1 MSTDAGRRRVDE
13 RQILG
18 GAEGASG
25 PFGSTAPGQKPA
37 DIGVVKSL
45 DGEET
50 GMSQQEP
57 PERESGDGEK
67 AEDLRSREV
76 TEGVERAPHRAMFRA
91 MGFDDEDLASP
102 MVGVANPAADVTP
115 CNVHLDDVAEAAID
129 GVDEA
134 GGMPIEFG
142 TITISDAISMG
153 TEGMKASLV
162 SRELIADSVELV
174 SFGERMDGL
183 VTVGGC
189 DKNMPGMMMAA
200 IRTDLPSVFLY
211 GGSIMPGEH
220 EGREITIQN
229 VFEGVGAVAEGEMSR
244 EELDEMERN
253 ACPGAGSCGGMF
265 TANTMAS
272 ISETIGFAPLGSS
285 SPPAEDEDRYEVARR
300 SGELAVEAV
309 QEGRSP
315 SEFLSGE
322 SFENAIA
329 LQVAVGGSTNA
340 VLHLL
345 AMAAEADVD
354 LDVETFN
361 EISARTPKIAD
372 LQPGGERVMNDLH
385 EVGGVPVVLRELL
398 DADLLHGDALTVT
411 GETVAEAIERVDP
424 PRIADLDA
432 DFLYTVDDPIHE
444 RGAIRILTGNL
455 APDGAVI
462 KITGE
467 DHLRHEGPVR
477 VFEEEENAMEYVQEG
492 RVESG
497 DVLCIRNEGPRGGPG
512 MREMLGVTSAVA
524 GQGHADDV
532 ALFTDGRFSGA
543 TRGFSIGHVAPEAFV
558 GGPIAALEDGDRV
571 TIDVD
576 ALELSVD
583 LSEEELERRLE
594 ARDQPEPA
602 YTDGVLAK
610 YGQAFGLAANG
621 AVTNPGAKRDR

>member
-1 MSTDAGRRRVDE
+1 MT
-13 RQILG
+13 
-18 GAEGASG
+18 
-25 PFGSTAPGQKPA
+25 
-37 DIGVVKSL
+37 
-45 DGEET
+45 
-50 GMSQQEP
+50 P
-57 PERESGDGEK
+57 PSKDP
-67 AEDLRSREV
+67 DLRSSEV
-76 TEGVERAPHRAMFRA
+76 TEGTERAPHRAMFRA
-91 MGFDDEDLASP
+91 MGYDDEDLSAP
-102 MVGVANPAADVTP
+102 MVAVANPAADVTP
-115 CNVHLDDVAEAAID
+115 CNVHLDDVAASAYD
-129 GVDEA
+129 GVDDA

-162 SRELIADSVELV
+162 SREVIADSVELV
-174 SFGERMDGL
+174 AFGERVDGL
-183 VTVGGC
+183 VTIGGC

-220 EGREITIQN
+220 DGREVTIQN
-229 VFEGVGAVAEGEMSR
+229 VFEGVGAVADGEMS
-244 EELDEMERN
+244 EAELDELERN

-272 ISETIGFAPLGSS
+272 ISEALGFAPLGSS
-285 SPPAEDEDRYEVARR
+285 SPPAEDDDRYGVARD

-309 QEGRSP
+309 EAGRRP
-315 SEFLSGE
+315 SDFLDRA

-345 AMAAEADVD
+345 AMAAEAGVALDVD
-354 LDVETFN
+354 EFNDV
-361 EISARTPKIAD
+361 SARTPKIAN

-398 DADLLHGDALTVT
+398 DAGLLDGDALTVT
-411 GETVAEAIERVDP
+411 GETMAAAIDRVDP
-424 PRIADLDA
+424 PRIAELDA
-432 DFLYTVDDPIHE
+432 DFLYTVDEPIHE
-444 RGAIRILTGNL
+444 RGAIRVLTGNL
-455 APDGAVI
+455 APGGAVI

-477 VFEEEENAMEYVQEG
+477 VFEEEAAAMTYVQEG
-492 RVESG
+492 HVESG
-497 DVLCIRNEGPRGGPG
+497 DVICIRNEGPRGGPG

-524 GQGHADDV
+524 GQGHAEDV

-543 TRGFSIGHVAPEAFV
+543 TRGFSIGHVAPEAYV
-558 GGPIAALEDGDRV
+558 GGPIAALEDGDVV

-583 LSEEELERRLE
+583 LSDAEIDERL
-594 ARDQPEPA
+594 ADHDPEPA
-602 YTDGVLAK
+602 YTSGVLAK
-610 YGQAFGLAANG
+610 YGRQFGSAANG
-621 AVTNPGAKRDR
+621 AVTNPGAKD